1 MGLGLRSVTSV
12 FGVGRGARG
21 PSPGACY
28 PVAMFSTCRL
38 RAVLCVSVATVAV
51 TVSAQAPTGTL
62 TLDTIYDPDVR
73 VNFSGAPTTNLRW
86 IDDSSYLQTRP
97 AQRGVEWMVVDAVS
111 GRTSMLFDPSR
122 MEAALR
128 AMPGVSA
135 GGASARARARALIFN
150 PSRTG
155 TVITI
160 NDDLYFYDIAENAA
174 ARLTSAPGTEEEATF
189 SPNGRLVAFVRD
201 SNLYVVDIGTRR
213 EVALTTDGSPELLNG
228 KLDWLYQE
236 EIYGRGR
243 FRGYWW
249 SPDSTR
255 IAFLQLDERPVPEY
269 TVVDNIPYRP
279 TVEVTDYP
287 KPGDPNP
294 LVKLAV
300 ARFSGGAPLWVDLGA
315 YADSEFL
322 IVDVDWVPDATSVVY
337 QVQDREQTW
346 LDLNL
351 AEASSGR
358 SRRLFR
364 ETTEAWVNV
373 NGSPAWLDDGSFLW
387 FSERTGFKHLYRY
400 RADGTLIGAV
410 TSGRWPVR
418 TLYGVDEVRN
428 ALYFGAGTRRHI
440 DTDIY
445 RVALDGSALRRVSRT
460 EGTHRA
466 NFNPSFSRY
475 IDVWNDVTT
484 PTQVRLHDAD
494 GAEVRVIDAN
504 PVASLARYRLS
515 TPEFIEVPARDGFV
529 MDAMMIKPPD
539 FDPSRRYPVYQLT
552 YAGPGNASV
561 RNAWG
566 GSTYMYHQL
575 LARHGVIVW
584 VLDNRSAGG
593 KGVEAQWPIYGNLG
607 ELELRDLE
615 DGITWLEQQPNV
627 DASRIVLHGW
637 SYGGFM
643 TAYALTHS
651 TSWAAG
657 IVGAPVT
664 DWRSYDTVYTER
676 YMKTPQNNPEGYRR
690 TAPRF
695 AAADLHGR
703 MLLIHGSIDDNVHR
717 QNSEQFAYELQR
729 EGKSFEMMIY
739 PRQRHGVSDPQLNRH
754 LRQLMFDFIL
764 SSVGDATPSGSSAI
778 Q

>member
-1 MGLGLRSVTSV
+1 MLTIDAIYGPD
-12 FGVGRGARG
+12 GR
-21 PSPGACY
+21 
-28 PVAMFSTCRL
+28 VDFT
-38 RAVLCVSVATVAV
+38 
-51 TVSAQAPTGTL
+51 
-62 TLDTIYDPDVR
+62 
-73 VNFSGAPTTNLRW
+73 GAPATNLRW
-86 IDDSSYLQTRP
+86 IDDSSYLQTRR
-97 AQRGVEWMVVDAVS
+97 AGRTVEWLVVDAVS
-111 GRTSMLFDPSR
+111 GRTSELFDPSR
-122 MEAALR
+122 MEAALA
-128 AMPGVSA
+128 AMPGVA
-135 GGASARARARALIFN
+135 PDDASARALARGLIFN
-150 PSRTG
+150 PTRTG
-155 TVITI
+155 AVVTI
-160 NDDLYFYDIAENAA
+160 NDDLYFYEFASNAA
-174 ARLTSAPGTEEEATF
+174 ARLTSVSGTEEEATF

-201 SNLYVVDIGTRR
+201 NDLHVVDIGTRQ
-213 EVALTTDGSPELLNG
+213 EMELTTGGSPELLNG

-255 IAFLQLDERPVPEY
+255 VAFLQLDERPVPEY

-287 KPGDPNP
+287 KAGDPNP
-294 LVKLAV
+294 LVKLGI
-300 ARFSGGAPLWVDLGA
+300 ARPTGGSPLWVELGEYSA
-315 YADSEFL
+315 SDFL
-322 IVDVDWVPDATSVVY
+322 IVDVNWVPDATSVAY

-364 ETTEAWVNV
+364 ETTEAWVNA
-373 NGSPAWLDDGSFLW
+373 NGSPVWLEDGSFLW
-387 FSERTGFKHLYRY
+387 LSERSGFKHLYHY
-400 RADGTLIGAV
+400 RADGAPIRAV
-410 TSGRWPVR
+410 TDGRWEVR
-418 TLYGVDEVRN
+418 TFYGVDQARDV
-428 ALYFGAGTRRHI
+428 LYFGAGVRRHI

-445 RVALDGSALRRVSRT
+445 RVGLDGTALTRLSRT

-475 IDVWNDVTT
+475 IDTWSDATT
-484 PTQVRLHDAD
+484 PTQVRLHDA
-494 GAEVRVIDAN
+494 GGTEVRAIDAN
-504 PVASLARYRLS
+504 PVASLADYRLS
-515 TPEFIEVPARDGFV
+515 TPEFIEVSARDGFV

-552 YAGPGNASV
+552 YAGPSTASV

-566 GSTYMYHQL
+566 RSTYMYHQL
-575 LARHGVIVW
+575 LAQHGVIVW

-593 KGVEAQWPIYGNLG
+593 KGAEAQWPIYGNLG

-615 DGITWLEQQPNV
+615 DGIAWLKQQSYV
-627 DASRIVLHGW
+627 DASRIALHGW

-676 YMKTPQNNPEGYRR
+676 YMKTPQNNPEGYRK
-690 TAPRF
+690 TARGLPPPICT
-695 AAADLHGR
+695 AGCCSSTGALMTTCTGR
-703 MLLIHGSIDDNVHR
+703 I
-717 QNSEQFAYELQR
+717 
-729 EGKSFEMMIY
+729 
-739 PRQRHGVSDPQLNRH
+739 P
-754 LRQLMFDFIL
+754 
-764 SSVGDATPSGSSAI
+764 SSSPTSCSRRASRSR
-778 Q
+778 